1 MARVDFEAARSLL
14 LPVLKSVSRPA
25 AALRAAAADPDKALV
40 RKRLVP
46 FLHTLLALDGPDRLT
61 YVSRGDLDDWGVSA
75 KDAFALA
82 MGNLDPT
89 HGLRRWEGLWRLDA
103 NDGLDASR
111 LCLPGWLRA
120 FEGKVDGAPMAIV
133 PAPRILLVG
142 GESDAAR
149 LLSIAREG
157 WEREGGPIS
166 PCAYTLAFGKL
177 VPYMPRADHPLRL
190 VAENQQK
197 MLIRREYE
205 QQRETLES
213 IYDLTIARVGLLE
226 EQGTGRLITVSSWT
240 EGTDPLLPV
249 CEVVVLHPREGDALW
264 VPWKALAE
272 VAEAQ
277 LRLDDSLDP
286 PRIGA
291 TGWLSDQAWA
301 ALAAVAVKQGG

>member
-1 MARVDFEAARSLL
+1 MDFNDARPLL
-14 LPVLKSVSRPA
+14 LPVLKSVSQPA
-25 AALRAAAADPDKALV
+25 AALRAAAADPDRALV

-46 FLHTLLALDGPDRLT
+46 FLHTLLAIDGPDKLT
-61 YVSRGDLDDWGVSA
+61 YVSRGSLDEWGVSA

-89 HGLRRWEGLWRLDA
+89 HGLSRWEGLWRLDS

-120 FEGKVDGAPMAIV
+120 FEGRVDGAPMAIV

-142 GESDAAR
+142 GEADAER

-157 WEREGGPIS
+157 WEREGSPIS

-177 VPYMPRADHPLRL
+177 VPYMPTQGHALR
-190 VAENQQK
+190 VTAENQQK

-205 QQRETLES
+205 QQRDVLEG

-226 EQGTGRLITVSSWT
+226 EAGTGRLITVSSWT

-249 CEVVVLHPREGDALW
+249 CEVVVLHPQDGDALW
-264 VPWKALAE
+264 VPWKSVAE
-272 VAEAQ
+272 VAEGQ
-277 LRLDDSLDP
+277 MQLDDSLDP
-286 PRIGA
+286 PRVRA
-291 TGWLSDQAWA
+291 SGWMSDQAWA
-301 ALAAVAVKQGG
+301 ALAAVAVRQGA